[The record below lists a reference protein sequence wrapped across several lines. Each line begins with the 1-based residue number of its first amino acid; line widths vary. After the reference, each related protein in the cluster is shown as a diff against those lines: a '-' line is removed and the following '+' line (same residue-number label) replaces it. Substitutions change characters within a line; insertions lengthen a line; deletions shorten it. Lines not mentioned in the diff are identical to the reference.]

1 MENFGSFISGL
12 YVSEDAQKVNH
23 FRKVTPNCFQIG
35 VVADLLY
42 ILQIHKWK
50 ICIINLQMEEVFT
63 ENRCSIHISDLN
75 AKSIIVYHF
84 VYCDDVTKCYDVNN
98 RLIIN
103 KRNTPN
109 TKWY

>member
-1 MENFGSFISGL
+1 
-12 YVSEDAQKVNH
+12 
-23 FRKVTPNCFQIG
+23 
-35 VVADLLY
+35 
-42 ILQIHKWK
+42 
-50 ICIINLQMEEVFT
+50 MEEVFA
-63 ENRCSIHISDLN
+63 ENRCSIYISDLN